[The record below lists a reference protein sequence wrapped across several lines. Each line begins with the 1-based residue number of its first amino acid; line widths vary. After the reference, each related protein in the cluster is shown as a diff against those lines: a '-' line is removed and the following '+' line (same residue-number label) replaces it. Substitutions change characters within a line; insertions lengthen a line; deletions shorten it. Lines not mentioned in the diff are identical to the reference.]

1 MLRLLEIH
9 LGKSSNQVK
18 LRNLIFPG
26 VIFDE
31 FVSHKQKIKDF
42 LSQKKPAE
50 IEETSNFEDLCCAVP
65 LLLCNE

>member
-18 LRNLIFPG
+18 LRNLIYPG

-31 FVSHKQKIKDF
+31 FVSHKQKNQGLFKPKKY
-42 LSQKKPAE
+42 LQK
-50 IEETSNFEDLCCAVP
+50 
-65 LLLCNE
+65 